1 MKRLLGLL
9 AAVLLMALPVSAA
22 PGTVS
27 LPLWPHGAPDAM
39 TMAGPEGIVNNPKDR
54 IVAGRPIRRLANVSS
69 PTLTLYQPKG
79 APSGAAVIVFPGGS
93 YQTLVFDLGGTEACD
108 WLTSIHVACILVK
121 YRVPDTGPYPKSK
134 VALEDGERAV
144 RLVRAHAGEWHI
156 DPARIGVLGFS
167 AGAHLSVA
175 LGTLFAKRLY
185 DPVDAADSL
194 SCRPDFMMIIYPGWL
209 RAGADGM
216 AENPNL
222 PVTAQTPT
230 SFIVQAENDP
240 VHVENSVA
248 FFLALKQAGVPAE
261 MHLYADGGHGYGLRP
276 TALPVTHW
284 PAQAETWLHTIH
296 VLP

>member
-1 MKRLLGLL
+1 MMRLIGFL
-9 AAVLLMALPVSAA
+9 AAALLTALPAA
-22 PGTVS
+22 AAEPLT
-27 LPLWPHGAPDAM
+27 LPLWPQAAPDAM
-39 TMAGPEGIVNNPKDR
+39 TMAGPEGVVNNPADR
-54 IVAGRPIRRLANVSS
+54 IVAGRPIKRLANVSS
-69 PTLTLYQPKG
+69 PTLTLYQPRG
-79 APSGAAVIVFPGGS
+79 AASGAAVIVFPGGS

-108 WLTSIHVACILVK
+108 WLNAIHVACILVK

-144 RLVRAHAGEWHI
+144 RLVRAHAADWHI
-156 DPARIGVLGFS
+156 DPKRIGVLGFS

-175 LGTLFAKRLY
+175 LGTLFDKHIY
-185 DPVDAADSL
+185 EPVDAADSL

-209 RAGADGM
+209 RAGEGGM
-216 AENPNL
+216 AENPDL

-248 FFLALKQAGVPAE
+248 FFLALKQAGVAAE
-261 MHLYADGGHGYGLRP
+261 MHLYAEGGHGYGLRP

-284 PAQAETWLHTIH
+284 TAQAETWLHTIH

>member
-1 MKRLLGLL
+1 MRSICFLIV
-9 AAVLLMALPVSAA
+9 ALLMAAPATAA
-22 PGTVS
+22 ELS
-27 LPLWPHGAPDAM
+27 IPLWPHGAPDAM
-39 TMAGPEGIVNNPKDR
+39 PMAGPEAVVTPPTDR
-54 IVAGRPIRRLANVSS
+54 PVAGRPVLRIGNVSS

-79 APSGAAVIVFPGGS
+79 AASGAAVIVFPGGS
-93 YQTLVFDLGGTEACD
+93 YKILAFDLNGTEACD
-108 WLTSIHVACILVK
+108 WLNSISVACILVK

-144 RLVRAHAGEWHI
+144 RLVRAHAADWHI
-156 DPARIGVLGFS
+156 DAKRIGVLGFS

-175 LGTLFAKRLY
+175 LGTLFNTRLY
-185 DPVDAADSL
+185 DPVDAADRL

-209 RAGADGM
+209 RAGADGV
-216 AENPNL
+216 AENPDL
-222 PVTAQTPT
+222 PVTADTPT

-248 FFLALKQAGVPAE
+248 YFLALKKAGVPAE
-261 MHLYADGGHGYGLRP
+261 MHLYAEGGHGYGLRP

-284 PAQAETWLHTIH
+284 PKEAETWLHTIG